1 MIKRKL
7 VLSTG
12 NKNKVHEIKEIL
24 KDLPIEVV
32 SKDDVDLGHIDVVED
47 GISLSENSIKKAKV
61 LSEYTNYMVMAD
73 DSGLFVDA
81 LNGEPGIYSNRYAGQ
96 EGNDKANNIKLLNAL
111 KDIELKERTAKFIT
125 VIALVT
131 EDKEIITMS
140 GEVLGTIGFEN
151 IGYNGFGYDPLF
163 VPKGYDKTFAELG
176 EDIKN
181 NISHRAKALEEMK
194 KVITKLLEDDCYE
207 DNSSK

>member
-12 NKNKVHEIKEIL
+12 NKNKVHEIKQIL

-32 SKDDVDLGHIDVVED
+32 SKADIDLNHIEVIED
-47 GISLSENSIKKAKV
+47 GTTLSANSIKKAKV
-61 LSEYTNYMVMAD
+61 LSEYTDYMVMAD

-81 LNGEPGIYSNRYAGQ
+81 LNGEPGIYSNRYAGE
-96 EGNDKANNIKLLNAL
+96 EGNDSANNIKLLEAL
-111 KDIELKERTAKFIT
+111 KDIEIDNRAAKFIT

-131 EDKEIITMS
+131 EDKEVITIS
-140 GEVLGTIGFEN
+140 GEVLGKIGFKN
-151 IGYNGFGYDPLF
+151 MGNNGFGYDPLF
-163 VPKGYDKTFAELG
+163 IPEGYDKSFAELG

-181 NISHRAKALEEMK
+181 KISHRAKALEEMK
-194 KVITKLLEDDCYE
+194 NIITELLKDDKYE
-207 DNSSK
+207 NNSSK